1 MQLQHGDAD
10 WEEMLGS
17 WEEPQKNLQHRP
29 QTYSWTRSSSTSEH
43 RSNITRMHEQQRN
56 AFPLLGGGG
65 ISLFRH
71 LMLST
76 GRCKVP
82 RGIRGM
88 TYVFHYGPFQ
98 PFLQNLWLH
107 SLLESRIRPSW
118 NWFISAPKLFIK
130 YNWPSKLS
138 EKRKRGKREPSSF
151 TTEVSGFREDQGKDL
166 EPGEREEGEG

>member
-1 MQLQHGDAD
+1 MCVL
-10 WEEMLGS
+10 
-17 WEEPQKNLQHRP
+17 
-29 QTYSWTRSSSTSEH
+29 T
-43 RSNITRMHEQQRN
+43 
-56 AFPLLGGGG
+56 
-65 ISLFRH
+65 FRH

-138 EKRKRGKREPSSF
+138 EKGRGEKGSRHHSPQKWVVSERTRGRPKSLEKEKREQDKIGSGYSNPVLC
-151 TTEVSGFREDQGKDL
+151 TTTLTNAVKYTATIHCCNVAL
-166 EPGEREEGEG
+166 WTERPQ